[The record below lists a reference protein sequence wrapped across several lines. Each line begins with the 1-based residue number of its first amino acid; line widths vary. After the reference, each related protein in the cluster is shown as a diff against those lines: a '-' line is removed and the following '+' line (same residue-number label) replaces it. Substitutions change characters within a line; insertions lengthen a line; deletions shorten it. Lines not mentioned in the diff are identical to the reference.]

1 VPALA
6 KAEWQQTTI
15 MVDAA
20 IRILSAE
27 QPMTIRQLFYRLV
40 SSGLIQND
48 RNNYQRVSRLMTK
61 ARDDG
66 RCDFDFIVDRSR
78 PEYKPSVWDDPQ
90 EYAETIKRSYRKD
103 YWATQPN
110 HVELWTEKDSIIGC
124 IESVTSELGVTVRVG
139 RGFLST
145 TKSHQIAQRFAQIDK
160 PITVFYLGDHDPS
173 GRDIESDVRKRVQH
187 YGSGSFTMKRLA
199 IFASDIKKYNLPPL
213 LVKESDS
220 RTAKFLG
227 RYSNNCVELDALPP
241 DELRRRIREAVTSLL
256 DAELWNRA
264 VAVERVECAS
274 ILETV
279 ALWPGKAA

>member
-1 VPALA
+1 LA
-6 KAEWQQTTI
+6 KAEWQQTTLL
-15 MVDAA
+15 VDAA

-27 QPMTIRQLFYRLV
+27 RPMTVRQLFYRLV
-40 SSGLIQND
+40 SNGHIQND
-48 RNNYQRVSRLMTK
+48 RNSYQRVSRLMTK

-66 RCDFDFIVDRSR
+66 RCDFDSIVDRSR
-78 PEYKPSVWDDPQ
+78 PEYRPSVWDNAQ

-110 HVELWTEKDSIIGC
+110 HVELWTEKDAIIGC
-124 IESVTSELGVTVRVG
+124 IENVTDELGVTVRVG

-145 TKSHQIAQRFAQIDK
+145 TKSHQIAQHFAQINK

-173 GRDIESDVRKRVQH
+173 GRDIESDVRSRVQH
-187 YGSGSFTMKRLA
+187 YGSGHFKLERLA
-199 IFASDIKKYNLPPL
+199 IFASDIKKFNLPPL

-220 RTAKFLG
+220 RAARFLE

-241 DELRRRIREAVTSLL
+241 DELRRRIKDAVTDLL
-256 DAELWNRA
+256 DLELWNRA
-264 VAVERVECAS
+264 VAVEQVECAS

-279 ALWPGKAA
+279 ALWPAG

>member
-1 VPALA
+1 MA

-78 PEYKPSVWDDPQ
+78 PEYKPNVWDHPQ

-103 YWATQPN
+103 YWATQAN
-110 HVELWTEKDSIIGC
+110 YVELWTEKDSIIGC

-187 YGSGSFTMKRLA
+187 YGSGPFTMKRLA

-264 VAVERVECAS
+264 VAVEKVECAS
-274 ILETV
+274 ILEAV